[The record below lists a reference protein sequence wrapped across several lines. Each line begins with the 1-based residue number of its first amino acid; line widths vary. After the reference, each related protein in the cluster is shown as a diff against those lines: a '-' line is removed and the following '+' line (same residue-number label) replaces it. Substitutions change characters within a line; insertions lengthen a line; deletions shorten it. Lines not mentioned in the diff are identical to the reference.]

1 LFYLQLFSSNYL
13 SSEIKLRSPIEISFI
28 SYGGSKSTVAKKNE
42 AEIQETTNGFSLGN
56 FFQGLKEEFEKV
68 VWPSRRQLVSESAA
82 VLLMVSLSAS
92 VLFLV
97 DKFFTWAAQQVFG

>member
-1 LFYLQLFSSNYL
+1 M
-13 SSEIKLRSPIEISFI
+13 
-28 SYGGSKSTVAKKNE
+28 VKKNE
-42 AEIQETTNGFSLGN
+42 AEIQETNSGSSVIN

-82 VLLMVSLSAS
+82 VLLMVSLSAILIY
-92 VLFLV
+92 VV

>member
-1 LFYLQLFSSNYL
+1 M
-13 SSEIKLRSPIEISFI
+13 
-28 SYGGSKSTVAKKNE
+28 AKKNE